1 MKLGNM
7 KELWSNTEFAPVN
20 QEDQYNLDNWWD
32 RDKSPTERSDWLD
45 ISQQTWEVQMQSAIE
60 AVKEKDWDVIQS
72 LLNDQNLQP
81 TVAEYIVINSLFSD
95 LIKLSYTTISP
106 ATADIILQKQKDTVL
121 YKDDAEKEQILN
133 TLEFLQEKVIVK

>member
-1 MKLGNM
+1 
-7 KELWSNTEFAPVN
+7 
-20 QEDQYNLDNWWD
+20 
-32 RDKSPTERSDWLD
+32 
-45 ISQQTWEVQMQSAIE
+45 MQSAIE
-60 AVKEKDWDVIQS
+60 AVKEKDWDVIQF

-121 YKDDAEKEQILN
+121 YKDDVEKEQILN